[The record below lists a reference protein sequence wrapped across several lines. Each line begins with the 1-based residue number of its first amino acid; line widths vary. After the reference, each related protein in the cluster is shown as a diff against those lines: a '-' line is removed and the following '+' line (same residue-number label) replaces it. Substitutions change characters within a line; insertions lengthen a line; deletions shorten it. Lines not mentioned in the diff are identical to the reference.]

1 MQNVYKK
8 YGIYG
13 IQNKINGH
21 LYIGKTMVS
30 FGDRWDCH
38 KGQLRGGYHD
48 NRHLQNAWN
57 KYGEDN
63 FSFIIIH
70 DCTNKESVSDVN
82 QLEIEYI
89 QEYKNRGVCLYN
101 IAPGG
106 DGGLFFGK
114 HLPEDVKKKIG
125 EKNRE
130 HMLGRKL
137 SEETKQKMSQSQKER
152 YSLWSPQDRKEWGQK
167 VGVQNKGRKW
177 TPEQRTKLKNNK
189 NGATLS
195 IEQVK
200 QIRYLHENKNLS
212 YTEIASI
219 MQLHR
224 HTVYQIATYR
234 RWKET

>member
-21 LYIGKTMVS
+21 IYIGKTMVS

-63 FSFIIIH
+63 FPFIIIH
-70 DCTNKESVSDVN
+70 DCTGKKNVSDVN
-82 QLEIEYI
+82 QLEIKYI
-89 QEYKNRGVCLYN
+89 QEYKNRGICN
-101 IAPGG
+101 ISPGG

-125 EKNRE
+125 EKNRT

-137 SEETKQKMSQSQKER
+137 SETTKQKCLNLKKKDI
-152 YSLWSPQDRKEWGQK
+152 PC
-167 VGVQNKGRKW
+167 GVLRI
-177 TPEQRTKLKNNK
+177 EK
-189 NGATLS
+189 NGDKRLG
-195 IEQVK
+195 VK
-200 QIRYLHENKNLS
+200 TREENGLRSKEKN
-212 YTEIASI
+212 
-219 MQLHR
+219 
-224 HTVYQIATYR
+224 
-234 RWKET
+234 